1 MDEANLTELLGAQ
14 DPEEAAHFVE
24 LATQLAFAA
33 PAATPSPALKA
44 RLMAALLSPATAGRK
59 DVPQQELPGVF
70 VLRQQQQ
77 SWRPTPF
84 AGVTYNHLYLN
95 EQTKLQTVILR
106 LEPGAHYP
114 RHRHREVEQ
123 CLVLS
128 GDVFTAGRRALVAGD
143 FEWAEAGTEHDS
155 ITSTNGCELL
165 LIASV
170 HNEMVH
176 NELLP

>member
-14 DPEEAAHFVE
+14 DPEEEALFTQLAA
-24 LATQLAFAA
+24 QLAFAA
-33 PAATPSPALKA
+33 PAASPSPALKA
-44 RLMAALLSPATAGRK
+44 RLMAAVAPAAGPK
-59 DVPQQELPGVF
+59 GIPQEELPGVF

-77 SWRPTPF
+77 RWRPTPF
-84 AGVTYNHLYLN
+84 AGVTYKHLYLH

-170 HNEMVH
+170 HNE
-176 NELLP
+176 LLP